1 MCRGAEW
8 EAGGRGEGQSKTE
21 KGTKT
26 GDWNKISYQLK
37 TGLPR
42 KAAEPPQLA
51 RETAGMEALVT
62 SEIGLKGRESA
73 ASDLSIGSV
82 VTHSDTIT
90 MPVSS
95 SQLWLPPTAFPG

>member
-8 EAGGRGEGQSKTE
+8 EAGGRGEGQAKTE

-26 GDWNKISYQLK
+26 DDWNKIPYQLK

-42 KAAEPPQLA
+42 KTAETLWLA

-62 SEIGLKGRESA
+62 PGTGLKGG
-73 ASDLSIGSV
+73 DLTS
-82 VTHSDTIT
+82 
-90 MPVSS
+90 P
-95 SQLWLPPTAFPG
+95 